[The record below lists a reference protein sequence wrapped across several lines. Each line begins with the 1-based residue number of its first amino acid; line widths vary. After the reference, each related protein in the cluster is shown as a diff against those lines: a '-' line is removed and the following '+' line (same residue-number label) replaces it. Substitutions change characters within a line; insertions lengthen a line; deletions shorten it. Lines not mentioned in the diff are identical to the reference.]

1 MCYGQVDL
9 KALTRET
16 ESRLAGLPKVDVAAA
31 PAVGLLARLRAALET
46 YRGKEE
52 RHV

>member
-1 MCYGQVDL
+1 MCHGHIDL
-9 KALTRET
+9 KHLARET
-16 ESRLAGLPKVDVAAA
+16 ESRLAGLPKVDTAAA

-46 YRGKEE
+46 YRGKEA